1 MLTRSRT
8 ARRRSALPVGLS
20 DTMITATF
28 GLGIIAVWIWLVV
41 QLGWVAGFFAGWVIA
56 PMTGVAGA
64 LLMAVWTVPLR
75 NEDVLSLRR
84 RRRRSEADASPPCT
98 PRAISV
104 VMPVYNGETYLRC
117 SLPPLIAMV
126 ADGALA
132 EVLII
137 DDGSTDASAA
147 YARGLGA
154 TVIGSGGR
162 KGPGAARNLAIAH
175 ARGDIL
181 WFVDADVV
189 VHAGVAQYIH
199 GAFAKPNVVAV
210 FGSYDDRPA
219 APNFGSQYKNLVH
232 HHYHQHADMEA
243 STFWSGCGAVTK
255 EAFAEIGGFDAET
268 YRMPSVE
275 DVDLGYKLRETG
287 GAIRLDRRLLSTH
300 LKVWSIAELV
310 KTDIFRRAIPWARMM
325 LRRSELLDDLNVGT
339 FERLRAVLAGAFVV
353 ILGAVLGGVISPWWL
368 APTLLTILTA
378 NWHLFRLFYR
388 RRGLVF
394 AIGGLLFHQL
404 YYLYSAAAF
413 VFCWLEAKLFGRRR
427 QPSRTEPAVASP
439 FSAQAAA
446 RENAVA
452 VKESRLTE
460 VS

>member
-1 MLTRSRT
+1 MPRGSRT
-8 ARRRSALPVGLS
+8 ARRKSALPIGLS
-20 DTMITATF
+20 DALITLAF
-28 GLGIIAVWIWLVV
+28 GVGIIAVWVLLILR
-41 QLGWVAGFFAGWVIA
+41 LGWVGGFFAGWIVA
-56 PMTGVAGA
+56 PLTGVASA
-64 LLMAVWTVPLR
+64 LLMAVWTIPLR
-75 NEDVLSLRR
+75 NEDVLSFKRR
-84 RRRRSEADASPPCT
+84 RRHFEPDASAT
-98 PRAISV
+98 SPRKAISV
-104 VMPVYNGETYLRC
+104 VMPVYNGETYLKA
-117 SLPPLIAMV
+117 SLPPLIAML

-162 KGPGAARNLAIAH
+162 TGPGAARNLAITH

-189 VHAGVAQYIH
+189 VHSGSAHYIH
-199 GAFAKPNVVAV
+199 SAFSAPNVVAV

-232 HHYHQHADMEA
+232 HHYHQHADVDA
-243 STFWSGCGAVTK
+243 STFWSGCGAVNK
-255 EAFAEIGGFDAET
+255 DAFSAIGGFDAET

-275 DVDLGYKLRETG
+275 DVDLGYKLRRAG

-300 LKVWSIAELV
+300 LKVWSVVELV

-325 LRRSELLDDLNVGT
+325 LRRSEILDDLNVGT
-339 FERLRAVLAGAFVV
+339 FERLRAVLAALLVFVV
-353 ILGAVLGGVISPWWL
+353 IAAAAGWINAWWL
-368 APTLLTILTA
+368 APMLLTILTA

-388 RRGLVF
+388 RRGLGF
-394 AIGGLLFHQL
+394 ALAGLMFHQI

-413 VFCWLEAKLFGRRR
+413 VSCWLEFKLSGRAGPRR
-427 QPSRTEPAVASP
+427 ADTMAGAS
-439 FSAQAAA
+439 
-446 RENAVA
+446 
-452 VKESRLTE
+452 
-460 VS
+460 